1 MSRLA
6 KPFDAEKINLPRFSV
21 FSGNVTMA
29 ELSQSAVKMDRTGHT
44 RWVRISH
51 WIGTVSFLTLAFT
64 GFVILMAHPRLY
76 WGEVGNDL
84 TPALIELPISRNYKH
99 SGWVNSTPFFQDAAS
114 PVSANR
120 TYDIFNKNGW
130 GRSLHFLMAWFL
142 VLTGA
147 IYLLAGVFTG
157 HFRRHIVPRP
167 AELGPHLFWRD
178 VLDHAR
184 LRIRAATGG
193 PHYGLLQK
201 CSYFAVVF
209 LALPLI
215 VVTGL
220 AMSPAITAAYPF
232 LSSLFGGFQ
241 SARTIHFFAFVVLM
255 LFLLV
260 HVVMIVKSGFKRQM
274 RAMTIGP
281 KHEN

>member
-1 MSRLA
+1 MAALSE
-6 KPFDAEKINLPRFSV
+6 PTLPRIR
-21 FSGNVTMA
+21 SGHA
-29 ELSQSAVKMDRTGHT
+29 
-44 RWVRISH
+44 RWVRTSH
-51 WIGTVSFLTLAFT
+51 WIVTLSFLILAFS
-64 GFVILMAHPRLY
+64 GVVILMAHPRLY

-84 TPALIELPISRNYKH
+84 TPALIELPISRNYRH
-99 SGWVNSTPFFQDAAS
+99 GGWENSTPFFQDSAS

-130 GRSLHFLMAWFL
+130 GRSLHFLAAWFL

-147 IYLLAGVFTG
+147 VYLVAGVFTG

-167 AELGPHLFWRD
+167 DELGSRLWRD

-215 VVTGL
+215 VVTGV

-232 LSSLFGGFQ
+232 LSRIFGGFQ

-260 HVVMIVKSGFKRQM
+260 HVLMIIKSGFKSQM

>member
-1 MSRLA
+1 MV
-6 KPFDAEKINLPRFSV
+6 ELP
-21 FSGNVTMA
+21 
-29 ELSQSAVKMDRTGHT
+29 QSPEQTGKTGHT

-51 WIGTVSFLTLAFT
+51 WIVTVSFMTLAFT
-64 GFVILMAHPRLY
+64 GIVILMAHPRLY

-84 TPALIELPISRNYKH
+84 TPALIELPISRNH
-99 SGWVNSTPFFQDAAS
+99 RHGGWEKSEPFFQDTGS
-114 PVSANR
+114 LVSASR

-130 GRSLHFLMAWFL
+130 GRSLHFLAAWFF

-147 IYLLAGVFTG
+147 IYLLTGVFTG
-157 HFRRHIVPRP
+157 HLRRHIVPRP
-167 AELGPHLFWRD
+167 AELTPHLFWRD

-209 LALPLI
+209 FALPLTI
-215 VVTGL
+215 VTGL
-220 AMSPAITAAYPF
+220 AMSPAVTSAYPF
-232 LSSLFGGFQ
+232 LSRMFGGFQ
-241 SARTIHFFAFVVLM
+241 SARTTHFVAFVILM

-260 HVVMIVKSGFKRQM
+260 HVVMIIKSGFKRQI
-274 RAMTIGP
+274 RAMTIG
-281 KHEN
+281 E